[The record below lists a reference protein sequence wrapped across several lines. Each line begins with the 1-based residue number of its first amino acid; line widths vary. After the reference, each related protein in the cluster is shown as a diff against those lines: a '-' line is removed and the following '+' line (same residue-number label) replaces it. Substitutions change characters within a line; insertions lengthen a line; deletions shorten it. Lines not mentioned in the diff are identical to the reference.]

1 MISRNGQQW
10 PSTGND
16 RPVLMMAGQKGG
28 RDEYSV
34 VLGYLVMDNYIMD

>member
-16 RPVLMMAGQKGG
+16 RPVLMMAGQKGE
-28 RDEYSV
+28 DYP
-34 VLGYLVMDNYIMD
+34 VLDYLVMDNYVMDY